1 MKSLDIASS
10 IAKMFEG
17 FRAKPYR
24 CPAGVETIGYGT
36 TRYPDGEKVRL
47 TDRPI
52 TEPEAEEYLEN
63 EMYYKSLQSAVRLC
77 PILAMDD
84 NRLAAISDFCYN
96 LGAGRLQASTLRRKI
111 NQKDWPGAKKEL
123 LKWNKA
129 GGRVLLGLVKRREVE
144 ARLL

>member
-1 MKSLDIASS
+1 
-10 IAKMFEG
+10 
-17 FRAKPYR
+17 
-24 CPAGVETIGYGT
+24 
-36 TRYPDGEKVRL
+36 VRL